1 MPDTYN
7 KITDPYLAVDQ
18 PGSVSDKTL
27 LDWFR
32 LNSAALLALVE
43 QGHVPT
49 LDLAENHAVVDW
61 AAAGKPAVSGSVLT
75 LCTGW
80 NPTGAALLVNEAA
93 RAIPTGEET
102 FDLAAPPAL
111 AASSGSIFIDFPS
124 SNVAGDDFRF
134 RLRATPAM
142 LKAVILSDSAPAG
155 GGSYNL
161 KVYGIPV
168 QGQSVPADPAGFV
181 TISETEL
188 VNPLLSDLFLKK
200 FRNRDDYLHLAQQ
213 AEHDADGV
221 HKMGLA
227 QLSASRILVRQSIT
241 ADPAGSTRQA
251 FVVPWGY
258 SGASFPYG
266 GRTQTLD
273 FLEVFSN
280 AAGDTGLDFFFGFRA
295 TGPTTFERVLIAQL
309 VPGGTT
315 TTVYEVSVWALA
327 CGVL

>member
-1 MPDTYN
+1 MPDTYD
-7 KITDPYLAVDQ
+7 KILDANLAVDQ

-43 QGHVPT
+43 QGHIPT
-49 LDLAENHAVVDW
+49 LSLGENHAVLLFNSLGNPTVT
-61 AAAGKPAVSGSVLT
+61 SSVLT
-75 LCTGW
+75 LCSGW
-80 NPTGAALLVNEAA
+80 NPTGAALLVNELA

-102 FDLAAPPAL
+102 FNLAAPPAL
-111 AASSGSIFIDFPS
+111 AVTSGSIFIDFPS
-124 SNVAGDDFRF
+124 SDVAGDDFRF
-134 RLRATPAM
+134 RLRATPTM

-155 GGSYNL
+155 GGSYNF
-161 KVYGIPV
+161 KVYKLPV

-181 TISETEL
+181 TIAETEL

-227 QLSASRILVRQSIT
+227 QLAASRILVRQSIT
-241 ADPAGSTRQA
+241 ADPAGPTRQA

-258 SGASFPYG
+258 SGGFPYG

-295 TGPTTFERVLIAQL
+295 TGATTFERVLIAQL